1 VTGPTTPAVEL
12 RGIRK
17 AFDGG
22 RLRVLDGI
30 DFTVPARGTLALVG
44 ASGSG
49 KTTLLNVLG
58 LLDDPDEGDVL
69 VDGRVVADLDR
80 SAVTRLRAERF
91 GFVFQ
96 DSLVD
101 PRRTAL
107 ENVTLALGFAG
118 IARADRTASASDA
131 LHATGVADR
140 AHVQAGDLSGGERQR
155 VAVARAIAHRP
166 PVLLCDEPTGNL
178 DHDNTERVFALL
190 RRYAEADGSVVVVT
204 HDLELAARCDRSL
217 RVLDGALHEVASAVE
232 PVP

>member
-1 VTGPTTPAVEL
+1 
-12 RGIRK
+12 
-17 AFDGG
+17 
-22 RLRVLDGI
+22 VL
-30 DFTVPARGTLALVG
+30 F
-44 ASGSG
+44 
-49 KTTLLNVLG
+49 
-58 LLDDPDEGDVL
+58 
-69 VDGRVVADLDR
+69 DGRVVAELDR

-118 IARADRTASASDA
+118 VARVDRSGLASQA
-131 LHATGVADR
+131 LAATGVADR

-178 DHDNTERVFALL
+178 DQENTERVFALL
-190 RRYAEADGSVVVVT
+190 QRYAEADGSVVVVT
-204 HDLELAARCDRSL
+204 HDLEIAARCDRSL
-217 RVLDGALHEVASAVE
+217 RVLDGTLHEVTAVE
-232 PVP
+232 RVP

>member
-1 VTGPTTPAVEL
+1 MTGQATAAVEL
-12 RGIRK
+12 RGVRK

-58 LLDDPDEGDVL
+58 LLDDPDDGDVL

-80 SAVTRLRAERF
+80 RAVTRLRAERF

-118 IARADRTASASDA
+118 VARVDRNESASRA
-131 LHATGVADR
+131 LDATGVADR

-178 DHDNTERVFALL
+178 DQENTERVFALL
-190 RRYAEADGSVVVVT
+190 QRYAEADGSVVVVT
-204 HDLELAARCDRSL
+204 HDLEIAARCDRSL
-217 RVLDGALHEVASAVE
+217 RVLDGTLHEVAAVE
-232 PVP
+232 RVP